1 MNREE
6 IKNKIQQARELVG
19 GSPED
24 PFMQIAF
31 GEVLRVLLQK
41 PSASTMGEVK
51 LQAKPVALPA
61 QHSEF
66 LAQLNITTHID
77 RIVAIL
83 YYQYHTGNKLTTI
96 AELEEAYSSARV
108 RAPRNFSDVL
118 AQCIRKGYVVEA
130 KDKKD
135 GKKAWQITSLGEK
148 FVETE
153 LPKVGKV

>member
-1 MNREE
+1 MNSEE
-6 IKNKIQQARELVG
+6 IKNKIQQAREIAGDNL
-19 GSPED
+19 ED
-24 PFMQIAF
+24 PLVQIAF
-31 GEVLRVLLQK
+31 GEVLRVLLQE
-41 PSASTMGEVK
+41 PSASTMGEARSQV
-51 LQAKPVALPA
+51 KPVALPA
-61 QHSEF
+61 QLSEF
-66 LAQLNITTHID
+66 WAQLNITTHATHVD

-83 YYQYHTGNKLTTI
+83 YYQYHTGNKLTII

-108 RAPRNFSDVL
+108 KAPRNFSDVL

-153 LPKVGKV
+153 LPKD